1 MTEVGEVVSGL
12 TGSNGWVVF
21 IALILVG
28 VYFLFKQTFGTFINK
43 AADVSDFF
51 VKNMTTQLQ
60 NISDELK
67 KTREALISMQQ
78 YQIHFDDRLERV
90 EGDINDIKRIKPA

>member
-1 MTEVGEVVSGL
+1 MSDVAAVVNGL
-12 TGSNGWVVF
+12 TGTNGWVVF

-28 VYFLFKQTFGTFINK
+28 VYFLFKQTFGGFINK

-51 VKNMTTQLQ
+51 IKNMTAQLQ
-60 NISDELK
+60 NITDELK

-78 YQIHFDDRLERV
+78 SQIHFDDRLEKV
-90 EGDINDIKRIKPA
+90 ENVVSRIKAV

>member
-1 MTEVGEVVSGL
+1 MSEVGEVVNGL
-12 TGSNGWVVF
+12 NGTNGWVVF

-28 VYFLFKQTFGTFINK
+28 VYFLFKQTFGAFINK

-51 VKNMTTQLQ
+51 IKNMTAQLQ

-67 KTREALISMQQ
+67 KTREALVSMQQ
-78 YQIHFDDRLERV
+78 SQIHFDDRLEKV
-90 EGDINDIKRIKPA
+90 EDVVSRIKAV

>member
-1 MTEVGEVVSGL
+1 MTEVGEVVAGL

-28 VYFLFKQTFGTFINK
+28 VYFLFKQTFGAFINK

-51 VKNMTTQLQ
+51 VKNMTAQLQ

-67 KTREALISMQQ
+67 KTRGALISMQQ
-78 YQIHFDDRLERV
+78 SQIHFDDRLEKV
-90 EGDINDIKRIKPA
+90 EDVVNRIKTV